1 MIDYSKLNENEISDL
16 AENLSIE
23 GSENSLYSLS
33 EIMDGILQDKI
44 HADNEL
50 KKTIIKNIREILSK
64 YDKGNIGLA
73 QINPIAGDIEYNA
86 KKVVKYI
93 KYAQNIGLDMVV
105 FPELILM
112 GYPIED
118 TIDRHPIIVEENIK
132 WLKEIASFTGST
144 AALVGFIEPRKYNLN
159 TGKSYYN
166 SVAILQNGEIKG
178 IVRKSLLPTYSEF
191 NDYRYIEPSPVVG
204 VQPDSTLCLLD
215 VERPST
221 ARTTYSS
228 TSQKR

>member
-64 YDKGNIGLA
+64 YDRGNIGLA

-144 AALVGFIEPRKYNLN
+144 AALVGFIEPRD
-159 TGKSYYN
+159 
-166 SVAILQNGEIKG
+166 
-178 IVRKSLLPTYSEF
+178 RKS
-191 NDYRYIEPSPVVG
+191 VV
-204 VQPDSTLCLLD
+204 
-215 VERPST
+215 
-221 ARTTYSS
+221 
-228 TSQKR
+228 

>member
-16 AENLSIE
+16 AETLSIE

-33 EIMDGILQDKI
+33 EIMDGILQNKI
-44 HADNEL
+44 NADDEL
-50 KKTIIKNIREILSK
+50 RKSITQSLKDIISK

-86 KKVVKYI
+86 KKVIKYI
-93 KYAQNIGLDMVV
+93 KYAQDLGLDLVV

-118 TIDRHPIIVEENIK
+118 TIDRHPIIVEENVK
-132 WLKEIASFTGST
+132 WLKEIALMTEST

-178 IVRKSLLPTYSEF
+178 IVRKSLLPT
-191 NDYRYIEPSPVVG
+191 
-204 VQPDSTLCLLD
+204 
-215 VERPST
+215 
-221 ARTTYSS
+221 
-228 TSQKR
+228 